1 MAYFLYTWGKI
12 MENYEINK
20 ETLAII
26 PIEEEISKVIEEERE
41 LIINASVMKIIDD
54 SCKFFGSSYDGRFE
68 GTKKIMGISHKSPI
82 IVEETRKIIFFP
94 TTSPRI
100 NTCCW
105 IALNNIKDYYK
116 SNDNTVII
124 FNCGKKIKLHLS
136 YPIIDNQVLRATR
149 LEALLNKRIEEIEK
163 TNKKVALF

>member
-1 MAYFLYTWGKI
+1 MI
-12 MENYEINK
+12 VVN
-20 ETLAII
+20 
-26 PIEEEISKVIEEERE
+26 
-41 LIINASVMKIIDD
+41 
-54 SCKFFGSSYDGRFE
+54 FFGSSYDGRFE
-68 GTKKIMGISHKSPI
+68 GTKTIMGISHKSPI
-82 IVEETRKIIFFP
+82 IIEETRKIIFFP

-116 SNDNTVII
+116 SDNNTVII

-163 TNKKVALF
+163 TNKKVAFF